1 MKAAIIQ
8 NQKSISHLTSRIQDL
23 TFDSKKSIQHE
34 ENINLDN
41 IERKLKLFSNKISD
55 NSDAHLNDYG

>member
-41 IERKLKLFSNKISD
+41 IERQLKIFSNKISD
-55 NSDAHLNDYG
+55 NSDAHLNDYR